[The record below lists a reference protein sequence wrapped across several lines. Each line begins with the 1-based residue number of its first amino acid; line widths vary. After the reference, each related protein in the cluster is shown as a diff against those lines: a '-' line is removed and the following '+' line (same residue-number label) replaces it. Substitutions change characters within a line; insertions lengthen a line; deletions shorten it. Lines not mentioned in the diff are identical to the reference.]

1 MMSSQQIEALKTG
14 RIDIGFGRI
23 RRNDP
28 AVERTVL
35 REERLVLAIAPGSRL
50 AGTDAPPAIE
60 ELAREE
66 LIVYPKQPRPSFAA
80 QVMALLADN
89 GVQTA
94 SLTNIN
100 ELQIAPGLVAEEM
113 GGLTVPPAQPRP
125 HTKGNTTVR

>member
-35 REERLVLAIAPGSRL
+35 REERLVLAVAPGSRL
-50 AGTDAPPAIE
+50 AGTDAPLAIE

-66 LIVYPKQPRPSFAA
+66 LIVYRSEEH
-80 QVMALLADN
+80 
-89 GVQTA
+89 T
-94 SLTNIN
+94 S
-100 ELQIAPGLVAEEM
+100 ELQSLMRISYAVFCLKKK
-113 GGLTVPPAQPRP
+113 TT
-125 HTKGNTTVR
+125 TKECAD